1 MRAMHVLLKVNTTD
15 PDLLKTHVDW
25 ATKHGAVW
33 FGRDRGAPI
42 ADKRVARLER
52 QLFVS
57 VSTCVYLHPTGPN
70 ATSTVT
76 YETTLDAVQRTSPAA
91 SDPQHAVAWYGTR
104 ADKELWL
111 KLSTF
116 RPIEAAWID
125 ANLTYEDGRQLGGG
139 LKNQTSPLY
148 VFSKYEWADKRPN
161 L

>member
-15 PDLLKTHVDW
+15 PDLVKTHVDW

-52 QLFVS
+52 QLVAG
-57 VSTCVYLHPTGPN
+57 VSTRVYLHPTGPRAASN
-70 ATSTVT
+70 AT
-76 YETTLDAVQRTSPAA
+76 YETTLEAVQRTLPAA
-91 SDPQHAVAWYGTR
+91 GDPAHALSWYGNR

-116 RPIEAAWID
+116 RPIEAAWIV
-125 ANLTYEDGRQLGGG
+125 ANLTYEDGRPLGGG

-148 VFSKYEWADKRPN
+148 VFRP
-161 L
+161 